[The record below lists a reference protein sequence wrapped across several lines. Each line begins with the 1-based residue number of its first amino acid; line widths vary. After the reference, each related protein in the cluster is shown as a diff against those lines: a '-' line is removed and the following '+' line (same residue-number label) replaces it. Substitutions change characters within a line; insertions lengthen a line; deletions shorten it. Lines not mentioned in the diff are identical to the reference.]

1 MTVFKIVFQYHLNDN
16 TVFKAILMGKFSA
29 RRVVLTITNL
39 FSELAYVHTYREQ
52 CFSRWHEKL
61 PDEVWTAT
69 VLNWNKSFTHIE
81 HHAGAVGLACV
92 AGGIV

>member
-1 MTVFKIVFQYHLNDN
+1 MAKL
-16 TVFKAILMGKFSA
+16 LA

-39 FSELAYVHTYREQ
+39 FSELVYVHAYRKE
-52 CFSRWHEKL
+52 CFSCRDEKL
-61 PDEVWTAT
+61 HDKVCSAT

>member
-39 FSELAYVHTYREQ
+39 FSELVYVHDYRKE
-52 CFSRWHEKL
+52 CFSCRDEKL
-61 PDEVWTAT
+61 HD
-69 VLNWNKSFTHIE
+69 KI
-81 HHAGAVGLACV
+81 
-92 AGGIV
+92 

>member
-1 MTVFKIVFQYHLNDN
+1 MTVFKIFFQYHLNDN

-52 CFSRWHEKL
+52 CFSR
-61 PDEVWTAT
+61 
-69 VLNWNKSFTHIE
+69 
-81 HHAGAVGLACV
+81 
-92 AGGIV
+92 